1 MAAKLLVARNSMGV
15 ILSDEAL
22 LLWLDMCGDS
32 PVLNRS
38 PDLFFVADM

>member
-1 MAAKLLVARNSMGV
+1 MDV
-15 ILSDEAL
+15 ILSDEAVL
-22 LLWLDMCGDS
+22 FWSAMWGDS